1 MFALSKWY
9 LDCVSSEGE
18 AFIGYSAELSWGERR
33 LSYVGRV
40 NGPSSLT
47 RESPPRLT
55 DQAVEWESE
64 ALGVRGAWTGS
75 DPLPE
80 VSLFEGAVLWQ
91 VLRPCARVVLQGEME
106 GWGYA
111 EKVRLGRIPWKL
123 DIGQLRWGRFTSPS
137 SWLVWVGWSGGLLVY
152 RDGAAQT
159 EARLEPDGLS
169 WPGGKL
175 TVERGTVLRQGPLAR
190 TVPVLSS
197 LVPAA
202 LREQKWISRGWLDG
216 QPGWVIHEVV
226 HFPRR
231 RKARVAQKS
240 GS

>member
-9 LDCVSSEGE
+9 LDCVSPTGE
-18 AFIGYSAELSWGERR
+18 AFIGYSAELAWGQRR

-40 NGPSSLT
+40 GGPSSLT

-55 DQAVEWESE
+55 GQVLEWESE
-64 ALGVRGAWTGS
+64 ALGMRGTWTGS

-91 VLRPCARVVLQGEME
+91 VLRPCARAVLQGEME

-111 EKVRLGRIPWKL
+111 ERVQLKRVPWKL

-137 SWLVWVGWSGGLLVY
+137 SWLVWVGWCGGLLVY
-152 RDGAAQT
+152 RDGAELT
-159 EARLEPDGLS
+159 GARLEPDGLS

-175 TVERGTVLRQGPLAR
+175 TLESGRVLRQGPLAR

-197 LVPAA
+197 LVPAR
-202 LREQKWISRGWLDG
+202 LREQKWVSRAWLDG
-216 QPGWVIHEVV
+216 QEGWVIHEVV
-226 HFPRR
+226 HFGAEESSRR
-231 RKARVAQKS
+231 TRSGRV
-240 GS
+240 